1 MKLKFLDKARD
12 SILVENTA
20 QAVFKH
26 LDRIEDHRATFGARW
41 VWELL
46 QNARDTASPEG
57 VLVEIELAGLELRFR
72 HNGAPFQDGE
82 IAHLIYHGSTKVGGD
97 GDLDHF
103 GSGFISTHLLSRVVH
118 VRGALADGSG
128 FEFNL
133 DRSGLTIDNLHSAMD
148 RSWDE
153 FKDSISSN
161 GHGTPTSTEY
171 IYALTPETLDFAREG
186 LEKLQGIGH
195 LILAFSPEIRGI
207 EIRTDTGSWR
217 FARGH
222 REPLTN
228 KIEILP
234 VECRIDDVAML
245 RHIAITGT
253 ADHVQVVLPLSELDG
268 GFSAD
273 LDENTPRIFVMF
285 PLVTTERLPFP
296 AVVNSMRF
304 KPEEDR
310 NGIRLD
316 GDTERIAENKD
327 LLAVAADL
335 MIELLA
341 YGAQNKWCHLEQL
354 VGYDSTNL
362 PDWVNREWFSDYLRK
377 LILETRKLPLF
388 TTHEGH
394 RVPPARSWIPSHQE
408 RQCREALWKLTSAL
422 ATGPAYLPQ
431 PEHVERW
438 FRNLSS
444 WRRLIPEDELPEMFT
459 LQRLTD
465 LADDTAT
472 VEGLGHKL
480 VSGQE
485 ALAWLRQ
492 LVELIH
498 HAGSTPLLDEHK
510 ILPSQAGVLRRRSEL
525 RYDEGIDDQLKIIAH
540 EFGVDLSNELLDA
553 RAATSE
559 VIKLL
564 TPKSEEEALEDALEA
579 LAHNCMDEKLPLGL
593 VRPNASLFWW
603 LATSAAYHHRLD
615 GYPLITTDEADDRVL
630 TFSLKRD
637 RQRAPLA
644 PPSIWPASASA
655 FAFLFPRRKILHSMT
670 AASDL
675 GATPDTWTQLD
686 ADGFV
691 RSAPVFRAK
700 RPIHRFLAEA
710 GLRERDDESHSDNKS
725 HGSTSDVEV
734 SDIAFLA
741 EEDIGLIDTSRKSKT
756 RAVQLIR
763 FVLTSVMREDT
774 HAFEELSVQCECG
787 ETHSTFSAAWLIPL
801 HDRKWIPTAGARS
814 TFVSAESLA
823 NLLAEQQD
831 LVELL
836 ATDDGTRLLQALDI
850 SSADFQL
857 RAVATEESQR
867 LRLVRSMGELA
878 RAAEGDIQRVE
889 MLTKEVRDHPE
900 IFVTIQEAKERRE
913 KVKSNQ
919 RLGQLVEELL
929 AEQLAAHGL
938 SVRRTGVGSDFEI
951 ESDFTADNEEVLL
964 KISGDRPTILV
975 EVKST
980 RSDRVRMTPTQA
992 STANREQARFALC
1005 VVPLLDDSPTLE
1017 LVRVGSKFV
1026 FEIGRMLEQPLQAY
1040 TSFMNATDGVRQPGG
1055 NIDVEVAQG
1064 QVRFAVSQKVWL
1076 NGLGLDAAV
1085 ARIAHRT

>member
-1 MKLKFLDKARD
+1 MKLKSLDEARD
-12 SILVENTA
+12 STLVENTA

-26 LDRIEDHRATFGARW
+26 LDRLEDHRTKFGARW

-46 QNARDTASPEG
+46 QNARDTAPPEG

-72 HNGAPFQDGE
+72 HDGAPFQPGE
-82 IAHLIYHGSTKVGGD
+82 IAHLIYHGSTKVDGD
-97 GDLDHF
+97 EDLDHF
-103 GSGFISTHLLSRVVH
+103 GSGFISTHLLSRIVH

-153 FKDSISSN
+153 FKDSIRSN

-195 LILAFSPEIRGI
+195 LVLAFSPEIRGI

-222 REPLTN
+222 CEPLAN
-228 KIEILP
+228 KIEMLH
-234 VECRIDDVAML
+234 VEYRIDGVAML

-268 GFSAD
+268 GLSAD
-273 LDENTPRIFVMF
+273 LDETTPRIFVMF

-296 AVVNSMRF
+296 TVVNSMRF

-316 GDTERIAENKD
+316 GNTGRISENKG
-327 LLAVAADL
+327 LLVAAADL
-335 MIELLA
+335 MIDLLA
-341 YGAQNKWCHLEQL
+341 YGAQNKWRRLEQL
-354 VGYDSTNL
+354 VGYDSTNP
-362 PDWVNREWFSDYLRK
+362 PDWVDREWFSDYLRK
-377 LILETRKLPLF
+377 LIIETRQLPLF

-394 RVPPARSWIPSHQE
+394 WVPPARSWIPSHQE
-408 RQCREALWKLTSAL
+408 RQCREALWELTSAL
-422 ATGPAYLPQ
+422 AAGPAYLPQ
-431 PEHVERW
+431 PEHLERW
-438 FRNLSS
+438 YKNLSS
-444 WRRLIPEDELPEMFT
+444 WRKLIPEDELPETFT

-465 LADDTAT
+465 LTDDTAT
-472 VEGLGHKL
+472 VESLGHKL

-498 HAGSTPLLDEHK
+498 HAGSTPLLDQHK
-510 ILPSQAGVLRRRSEL
+510 ILPSQAGILRRRSEL

-540 EFGVDLSNELLDA
+540 EFGVELSNELLDV

-559 VIKLL
+559 VIELL

-579 LAHNCMDEKLPLGL
+579 LAHNCMNEKLPLGL
-593 VRPNASLFWW
+593 ARPNASLFWW

-615 GYPLITTDEADDRVL
+615 GYPLITTDEADNRVL
-630 TFSLKRD
+630 TLSLKRD

-655 FAFLFPRRKILHSMT
+655 FAFLFPRRKILHNMT
-670 AASDL
+670 AAPDL
-675 GATPDTWTQLD
+675 GATPDAWAQLD

-700 RPIHRFLAEA
+700 RPLQRFLAEA
-710 GLRERDDESHSDNKS
+710 GLRERDDESHS
-725 HGSTSDVEV
+725 STSDVEV
-734 SDIAFLA
+734 SDIAFLT
-741 EEDIGLIDTSRKSKT
+741 EEDGLIDTSRKSKT

-763 FVLTSVMREDT
+763 FVLTSVMHEDT
-774 HAFEELSVQCECG
+774 RAFEELSVQCECG

-801 HDRKWIPTAGARS
+801 HDRKWIPTTRARS
-814 TFVSAESLA
+814 TLVSAESLA

-836 ATDDGTRLLQALDI
+836 AMDDGSRLLQALDI

-900 IFVTIQEAKERRE
+900 IFVTLLEAKERRE

-929 AEQLAAHGL
+929 AEQLSAHGL

-964 KISGDRPTILV
+964 EISGDRPSILV

-1026 FEIGRMLEQPLQAY
+1026 FEIGRMLEQSLQAY
-1040 TSFMNATDGVRQPGG
+1040 TSFMNATDGVRQLSG
-1055 NIDVEVAQG
+1055 NIDVEVTQG
-1064 QVRFAVSQKVWL
+1064 QVRFAVSQQVWL
-1076 NGLGLDAAV
+1076 DGLGLDAAV
-1085 ARIAHRT
+1085 ATIARQT